1 MTIEKR
7 EFHRISIA
15 CKIAIVFND
24 SRLVVNAH
32 TENISAGGIMLIL
45 ESGAQP
51 LVSALVDLDLFLWND
66 KEPLKSKAELMWLN
80 EITPVEVKPRLFN
93 VGLQFVVI
101 SDSDKA
107 KIKNFVN
114 GVISSWQ

>member
-1 MTIEKR
+1 MPTEKR

-15 CKIAIVFND
+15 CKIAIVFKD
-24 SRLVVNAH
+24 SRLTVNAH

-45 ESGAQP
+45 ESESDP
-51 LVSALVDLDLFLWND
+51 LVSALVNLDLFLWHD
-66 KEPLKSKAELMWLN
+66 KKPLKGKAELMWLN
-80 EITPVEVKPRLFN
+80 EITPLEVRPRLFN
-93 VGLQFVVI
+93 VGLKFIEI
-101 SDSDKA
+101 SDVDKD